1 MTSTAIIFPPS
12 LKKFNFI
19 GIFEKC
25 GKFFAQM
32 FDKSTLSLVRLH
44 TQLLSSTNVFLSYFL
59 IYFMG
64 SVIGA
69 FELSLES

>member
-1 MTSTAIIFPPS
+1 
-12 LKKFNFI
+12 
-19 GIFEKC
+19 
-25 GKFFAQM
+25 M

-44 TQLLSSTNVFLSYFL
+44 TQLLSSANVFLSIFL